1 MDPSTPQVPGPPSAP
16 ATIPAPPPDMETG
29 EEAWVFTVA
38 IPPPR
43 PLPSDLR
50 LDAPELDEP

>member
-1 MDPSTPQVPGPPSAP
+1 MDPNAPQAP
-16 ATIPAPPPDMETG
+16 DSLPTTPAPPPDMESS
-29 EEAWVFTVA
+29 EEVWVLSVA

>member
-1 MDPSTPQVPGPPSAP
+1 
-16 ATIPAPPPDMETG
+16 METG
-29 EEAWVFTVA
+29 EEAWVFVADVA